1 MTSGG
6 IMNDSIRSAL
16 VELLGR
22 PIEESR
28 ALVVPTAQWGHPMCS
43 PESVWRTVAGR
54 WGAQAGLVDLG
65 WKSVGVLELTA
76 LPTIGEERWMPWV
89 READVLLVDGG
100 EAVYLAHWM
109 RESGFAALLPSL
121 RDTVW
126 VGVSGGSMVLTPRIG
141 PEFVTL
147 FFILSGF
154 VLAWGYKPAQS
165 ARSFW
170 LHRAAR
176 IYPLH
181 VVGVMLAVIAAATLV
196 PEIRTDGV
204 APLGANLLL
213 LSGWV
218 PDWWQAGNPASWSLV
233 CEAFFYLTF
242 PLVIRLVAGRSARIL
257 RAVAAGALA
266 LVALAPAIAAVS
278 PVPMAAAS
286 TPLLR
291 LPEFVLGVVLALLM
305 KQTAWRPAPL
315 RFAVPLAVLGYAV
328 SEAPAIP
335 GTDIHPG
342 LAVTVGGFALLV
354 ASLASADAHRSST
367 FLAGPVWQELGRLSF
382 AFYLVHLL
390 VIASVSSAWPDGHPE
405 LHWPRAIALAA
416 VAFAISLGLAW
427 VLHRGVET
435 RAQRVLLRFDP
446 DRRGASRP
454 ARGVDAAV
462 AVAR

>member
-1 MTSGG
+1 MSATTAPRV
-6 IMNDSIRSAL
+6 DVRSVASA
-16 VELLGR
+16 R
-22 PIEESR
+22 P
-28 ALVVPTAQWGHPMCS
+28 P
-43 PESVWRTVAGR
+43 
-54 WGAQAGLVDLG
+54 
-65 WKSVGVLELTA
+65 
-76 LPTIGEERWMPWV
+76 
-89 READVLLVDGG
+89 
-100 EAVYLAHWM
+100 
-109 RESGFAALLPSL
+109 AARHLPSL
-121 RDTVW
+121 TGLRWLTAMLIFGHHLMAVEYFGGRAGDVW
-126 VGVSGGSMVLTPRIG
+126 GFVFEAGKTG
-141 PEFVTL
+141 VTL

-181 VVGVMLAVIAAATLV
+181 VVGVVLAVIAAATLV

-257 RAVAAGALA
+257 WAVAAGALA

-305 KQTAWRPAPL
+305 KQTEWRPAPL